1 MKSYKELTAWQQ
13 ARALVKKAYNVTNNF
28 PVDEKFSLTSQIRRA
43 AISVP
48 ANIAEGTGRNT
59 SKDTIQFLHISR
71 GSLYELET
79 LIILSNDMDFI
90 NASESNIFLEEINSC
105 CRILN
110 GLISHYERK

>member
-1 MKSYKELTAWQQ
+1 MNNYKELTVWQK
-13 ARALVKKAYNVTNNF
+13 ARELVKKAYVVTNNF
-28 PVDEKFSLTSQIRRA
+28 PSEEKFGLTSQIRRA

-90 NASESNIFLEEINSC
+90 TTAESNLFLEEVNSC
-105 CRILN
+105 CKILN
-110 GLISHYERK
+110 GLVSHYEKK